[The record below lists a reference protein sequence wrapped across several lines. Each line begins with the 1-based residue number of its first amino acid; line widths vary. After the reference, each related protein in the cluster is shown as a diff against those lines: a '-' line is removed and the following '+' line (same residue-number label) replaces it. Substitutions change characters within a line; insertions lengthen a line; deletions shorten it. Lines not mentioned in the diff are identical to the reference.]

1 MFELI
6 EIELTRVRRM
16 AEPTGDGFL
25 LYLID
30 IAILQAN
37 AKARSAAGAP
47 EAPSAGPPTPG
58 DCDDASRVRKALQA
72 AS

>member
-16 AEPTGDGFL
+16 AEPAGDGFL

-47 EAPSAGPPTPG
+47 TPG
-58 DCDDASRVRKALQA
+58 DDDDASGVRKALPTA
-72 AS
+72 C